1 MHRRDGRCVLLR
13 CEREVYLTVIA
24 SMEITYVKNDGTLTY
39 DGMSLFQ
46 DIIDATGGGGGG
58 GATLADGDYG
68 DVTVSGAGSVITID
82 AGAVGVT
89 KLGASVTLDA
99 IANPV
104 AAMDFAQQ
112 QSQRFVIENRTS
124 DPGAPVSGEVWLRI
138 DL

>member
-1 MHRRDGRCVLLR
+1 MTA
-13 CEREVYLTVIA
+13 YP
-24 SMEITYVKNDGTLTY
+24 SMEIKYVSDDGTVTY
-39 DGMSLFQ
+39 DGLALLQ
-46 DIIDATGGGGGG
+46 ELAAAGGGG
-58 GATLADGDYG
+58 GALTDGDYG
-68 DVTVSGAGSVITID
+68 DVTVSGSGTVITID
-82 AGAVGVT
+82 AGAVGIA

-124 DPGAPVSGEVWLRI
+124 DPGAPVAGEIWLRT

>member
-1 MHRRDGRCVLLR
+1 MTARLLLPNQPITNKGDLPSRDLV
-13 CEREVYLTVIA
+13 
-24 SMEITYVKNDGTLTY
+24 EIVQRLVSAVG
-39 DGMSLFQ
+39 S
-46 DIIDATGGGGGG
+46 GGGG

-68 DVTVSGAGSVITID
+68 DVTVSGTGTVITID
-82 AGAVGVT
+82 AGTVGIT
-89 KLGASVTLDA
+89 KLGASVTLDV

-124 DPGAPVSGEVWLRI
+124 DPGAPVAGEIWLRT

>member
-1 MHRRDGRCVLLR
+1 MTARLLLPTQPITAKGDLPSRDLV
-13 CEREVYLTVIA
+13 
-24 SMEITYVKNDGTLTY
+24 EIIQRLVAVAG
-39 DGMSLFQ
+39 S
-46 DIIDATGGGGGG
+46 GGG

-68 DVTVSGAGSVITID
+68 DVTVSGTGTVITID
-82 AGAVGVT
+82 AGAVGIT

-124 DPGAPVSGEVWLRI
+124 DPGAPVAGEIWLRT

>member
-1 MHRRDGRCVLLR
+1 
-13 CEREVYLTVIA
+13 
-24 SMEITYVKNDGTLTY
+24 MEITYVKNDGTLTY

-46 DIIDATGGGGGG
+46 DIIDATGGGGG
-58 GATLADGDYG
+58 ATLADGDYG
-68 DVTVSGAGSVITID
+68 DVTVSGTGTVITID
-82 AGAVGVT
+82 AGAVGIT

-124 DPGAPVSGEVWLRI
+124 DPGAPVAGEVWLRT